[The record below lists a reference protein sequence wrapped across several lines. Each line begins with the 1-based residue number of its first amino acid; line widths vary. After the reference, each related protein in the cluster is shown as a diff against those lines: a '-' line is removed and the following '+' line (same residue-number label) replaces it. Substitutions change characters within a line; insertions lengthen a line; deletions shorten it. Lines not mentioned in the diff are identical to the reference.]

1 MVLPGRVP
9 GYKSADVQLLPS
21 STTKHKVWE
30 LYQESAAENS
40 MRPVGYSTFT
50 GLWRQLLPYI
60 VVMKPMTDLCWLCQQ
75 NGSALAKCSNRSIEE
90 KKMVCILNARMN
102 ACMCGGYECV
112 RMDVCMYMYMYC
124 SKLFCTR
131 TCRMCA
137 NALSTCFCACKRD
150 V

>member
-30 LYQESAAENS
+30 LYQESATESS

-60 VVMKPMTDLCWLCQQ
+60 VVMKPMTDLCCLCQQ
-75 NGSALAKCSNRSIEE
+75 NGAALAKCSNRSIEE
-90 KKMVCILNARMN
+90 KTMVCILNA
-102 ACMCGGYECV
+102 CMCGGCECV
-112 RMDVCMYMYMYC
+112 CMDVCMYMYMYC
-124 SKLFCTR
+124 SNYYVHVHVVCVQMLF
-131 TCRMCA
+131 
-137 NALSTCFCACKRD
+137 S
-150 V
+150 